1 MSTDKPTR
9 VVWTNE
15 EKKQVFRNMA
25 GNVFF
30 SAPNTIPKTA
40 LSLAQLILPFDRR
53 MKVTDQ
59 RVFVHKAKIQE
70 AKAEALRLR
79 SMSQETVALMERDRA
94 QAQAQAA
101 APAEPEPEAEAP
113 RRVDSLG
120 DLFELLVDAITER
133 VMQQVRKDIEAQ
145 MSASTTQSASDHYE
159 ITGQQP
165 IQSMRPKIWQTMRP
179 SLPTVTIIGLNGK
192 QIEAIKRSHPRAIY
206 NFFTGEEAKT
216 RVVHDN
222 DYVILM
228 TKFINHSAAN
238 KYRKAGEVHFCNGG
252 VSELKTLLTGLLSK
266 EQS

>member
-30 SAPNTIPKTA
+30 SSPNTIPKTA

-59 RVFVHKAKIQE
+59 RVFTYKAKIQE

-79 SMSQETVALMERDRA
+79 SMAQETVALMEA
-94 QAQAQAA
+94 QGAQAA

-133 VMQQVRKDIEAQ
+133 VMQQVRKDLEAQ
-145 MSASTTQSASDHYE
+145 MSANTTKSASDHYE
-159 ITGQQP
+159 ISAQQPVQP